1 MYIHVYINFP
11 TVQTMSV
18 VNILKLYIGY
28 SRYKSTPTRELY
40 ICVYIY
46 FLILCRRVTTV
57 TLDVYQVLDAIL
69 IFSQYERVEE
79 KSKRK
84 EERNGA
90 SSFSKLSPC
99 VYTYI

>member
-1 MYIHVYINFP
+1 MYIYICLYKLSDRSNNERGKYSKAVYWN
-11 TVQTMSV
+11 
-18 VNILKLYIGY
+18 
-28 SRYKSTPTRELY
+28 KSTPTRELY

-57 TLDVYQVLDAIL
+57 TLDAYQVLDAIL

-99 VYTYI
+99 VYTYM